1 MAPVASEKGTASHP
15 RHMLQHVTPPNPER
29 GSVTHKHTPL
39 IRGVRYVTPPPVKS
53 RRRRLNPFYAPSD
66 ACALVFLRRARAFS
80 ELMPVTRY
88 PVCSPLKATMVRP
101 PRRSPAG
108 LWP

>member
-66 ACALVFLRRARAFS
+66 ACAYSPTRALLFCVQRPSPTTRLVS
-80 ELMPVTRY
+80 
-88 PVCSPLKATMVRP
+88 
-101 PRRSPAG
+101 
-108 LWP
+108 